1 MVVVV
6 VLVALELAGTTT
18 MIASFLAG
26 RPSIEE
32 GRAVVVIVVVVV
44 VSLMMI
50 GAILLLEYVT
60 IVGRGGEQLARF
72 W

>member
-1 MVVVV
+1 M
-6 VLVALELAGTTT
+6 
-18 MIASFLAG
+18 
-26 RPSIEE
+26 EE
-32 GRAVVVIVVVVV
+32 DRAVVDVVVVVV
-44 VSLMMI
+44 VSSMMI